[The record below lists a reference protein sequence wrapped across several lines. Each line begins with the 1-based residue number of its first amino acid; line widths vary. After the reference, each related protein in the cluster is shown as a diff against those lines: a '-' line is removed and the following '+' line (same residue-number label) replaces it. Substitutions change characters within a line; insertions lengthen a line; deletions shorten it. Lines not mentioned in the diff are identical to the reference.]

1 MLFFWFGKNSLFY
14 SKKAVCKTISDFALE
29 FRTARERAIENEKR
43 KKKREG
49 RKEPGKKITCN
60 YSFEVKI
67 PNVVTGFGT
76 SGANIE
82 EHIRNYFFLL
92 FDLNKFLIY
101 INLILTTLNY
111 QNFSLLVKTLF

>member
-1 MLFFWFGKNSLFY
+1 MFFCFLVRQKFPFY
-14 SKKAVCKTISDFALE
+14 SKTAVCKTISDFALE

-67 PNVVTGFGT
+67 PNVFTGFGT
-76 SGANIE
+76 SGANIVE
-82 EHIRNYFFLL
+82 VIYCRTYHKLFFL
-92 FDLNKFLIY
+92 IC
-101 INLILTTLNY
+101 
-111 QNFSLLVKTLF
+111 

>member
-1 MLFFWFGKNSLFY
+1 MKDFFGFFFAFWLDKNSLFY
-14 SKKAVCKTISDFALE
+14 SKTAVCKTISDFALE

-67 PNVVTGFGT
+67 PNVFTGFGT
-76 SGANIE
+76 SGANIV
-82 EHIRNYFFLL
+82 EHIIIFFYL
-92 FDLNKFLIY
+92 FFKNKD
-101 INLILTTLNY
+101 
-111 QNFSLLVKTLF
+111 